1 MRHGVTSSKGLGTR
15 DPDRLIAAKDEYHKD
30 PLVERHPHQHQRL
43 PELVRPAPHRGH
55 RLLRHGDTGRRAAD
69 PGGAADAGGNARGT
83 GKLAKLTMKLPAKAR
98 AGRRRD
104 AREDYVAERTD
115 GEKFAG
121 WTERTGTARIQ
132 ELLADYKIVPE
143 FTKDPMAYVDWGQ
156 SKFFTLDDMGEGEC
170 AV

>member
-1 MRHGVTSSKGLGTR
+1 
-15 DPDRLIAAKDEYHKD
+15 
-30 PLVERHPHQHQRL
+30 
-43 PELVRPAPHRGH
+43 
-55 RLLRHGDTGRRAAD
+55 
-69 PGGAADAGGNARGT
+69 
-83 GKLAKLTMKLPAKAR
+83 MKMPAKA
-98 AGRRRD
+98 APE
-104 AREDYVAERTD
+104 AVETLVKTYVEERTD

-121 WTERTGTARIQ
+121 WAERAGTPRIQ